1 MKFETQ
7 QWLNATHLTQAVNHV
22 LVEIHS
28 SDVADHIKGWGK
40 NGVVG
45 VGTWYKLNV
54 PGYESQQGKEIF
66 SYTVFNL

>member
-1 MKFETQ
+1 MAECNTPYSGCQ
-7 QWLNATHLTQAVNHV
+7 PCSCGN
-22 LVEIHS
+22 HS
-28 SDVADHIKGWGK
+28 SDVADDIKGWGK

-54 PGYESQQGKEIF
+54 AGYESQQGKEIF